1 MDGYVFFEVD
11 NMGNPIYGDKMKE
24 LLNCEKEHILFILS
38 AEYQANFS
46 VELID
51 HKVIIIPE
59 DVLKKIDIA
68 IENKEDRETYMSI
81 SPVKEF
87 EEWLDSQITKNRIDV
102 LTTIEH
108 YVSVARVC
116 KKKHTFM
123 TYMYG
128 SRPRNNNGVQIQ
140 IQQQSTMIQEL
151 KNEIQDKK
159 VYIDS
164 ILAHATNLDNE
175 LKKYRNWYEQSPRYG
190 ERVEELEKINEKC
203 TQLYNETLEKMDALL
218 VENLNFKKKY
228 KVK

>member
-128 SRPRNNNGVQIQ
+128 SRPRNNNGVVAQEIDNNSLQIQ
-140 IQQQSTMIQEL
+140 IQQQSTMIL
-151 KNEIQDKK
+151 F
-159 VYIDS
+159 
-164 ILAHATNLDNE
+164 
-175 LKKYRNWYEQSPRYG
+175 
-190 ERVEELEKINEKC
+190 
-203 TQLYNETLEKMDALL
+203 LL
-218 VENLNFKKKY
+218 MLLIWIMS
-228 KVK
+228 